1 MADKGKKNM
10 EDFSIEELHE
20 QIENDKK
27 QAKRSTVFA
36 MTALIAIIVLCI
48 AWFVANNLVKG
59 TTGGVSAKNSVP
71 FDLASVGDRQIVEKN
86 YLKDNNGNNILSEVS
101 ETKNYEKYIDISTG
115 YTVTEDNTYYIGNS
129 SLAWH
134 LNRQQSLMPGA
145 SGKLEFYIIP
155 REDNLQTVTLSLE
168 SIAYQSSDGRAVK
181 SDDTTLQNL
190 INGHILFF
198 KSVDDT
204 YGYQGWIQTNEN
216 FNVNA
221 PGNGSFQKDVPYKMT
236 IYWIWPQYLRNYV
249 YTRKSTQGDLFTDAT
264 DQSTSSDYA
273 KIIEF
278 VNNQRTIGIGNNKL
292 FYDSQNISIDGD
304 INKNMLQSILD
315 AASLYY
321 NQADEYIGTKASYIY
336 VGLKAN

>member
-1 MADKGKKNM
+1 MADMNKKNM
-10 EDFSIEELHE
+10 EDLSKEEIHE

-36 MTALIAIIVLCI
+36 ITALIAIIVLCI

-59 TTGGVSAKNSVP
+59 TTGGVSAKNNVP
-71 FDLASVGDRQIVEKN
+71 FDLASVGDRQTAEKN
-86 YLKDNNGNNILSEVS
+86 YLKDNNGNNILSDGS
-101 ETKNYEKYIDISTG
+101 ETKNYGGYIDISTG
-115 YTVTEDNTYYIGNS
+115 NTVNTEDRTYYIGNS

-134 LNRQQSLMPGA
+134 LDGQLSLMPGA

-168 SIAYQSSDGRAVK
+168 LIGYQSDNGRAVK
-181 SDDTTLQNL
+181 SEDTTLQNL

-216 FNVNA
+216 FRVNA
-221 PGNGSFQKDVPYKMT
+221 PGNGTFQKNVPYKMT

-264 DQSTSSDYA
+264 DQSADSDYA

-278 VNNQRTIGIGNNKL
+278 VNNQKNVTDNNKL

-304 INKNMLQSILD
+304 INKNMLQSTLD
-315 AASLYY
+315 TASLYY
-321 NQADEYIGTKASYIY
+321 NQADEYIGTKASYVY
-336 VGLKAN
+336 VGLKVN